1 MCDDFYWT
9 WQKINDDHISIYIYA
24 YREREGEGEG
34 GGERE
39 RERERIFYEIVFF
52 LKSALLFQY
61 F

>member
-34 GGERE
+34 GGEEKRGP
-39 RERERIFYEIVFF
+39 R
-52 LKSALLFQY
+52 
-61 F
+61 